1 VTKRRTPAGSPSSA
15 LRVLARDCAEE
26 PLAQR
31 AARRSLSRLDQ
42 WNKDLPLA
50 PLT

>member
-1 VTKRRTPAGSPSSA
+1 VSKRGAAPGGAGGA
-15 LRVLARDCAEE
+15 LRALARDCAEE

-42 WNKDLPLA
+42 WNRGLPLA